1 MHLVLTGAT
10 GTVGSAVLKNCL
22 ADPAVTR
29 LSILS
34 RRPVPQAQG
43 HSKANVIIHSD
54 FTTYPREV
62 LSQLEGVK
70 GCIWALGI
78 SQSQVSKE

>member
-10 GTVGSAVLKNCL
+10 GTVGSAVLKHCL

-34 RRPVPQAQG
+34 RRPVPQIDG
-43 HSKANVIIHSD
+43 HPKATTIIHSD
-54 FTTYPREV
+54 FTSYPPHV
-62 LSQLEGVK
+62 LSQLKGAH

-78 SQSQVSKE
+78 SQTQVTKE